1 VAFFCVLLIMN
12 DIFKIFKKRTQAGK
26 GTNITDVIKDLNEKE
41 QNEIMGSDVGRF
53 ERGNKSYLS
62 ISKSGRVKSKKTQK
76 NSRILNEELFNPEIP
91 ITNNNSK
98 AAAIENSN
106 NSGRLK
112 PIYDQYSDNVDS
124 SATSSFLSSLEDLS
138 HQEQQ
143 RYLKQKEIS
152 NISHSLCKKNNSNE
166 KELSYKNF
174 ALMIHKNI

>member
-1 VAFFCVLLIMN
+1 M
-12 DIFKIFKKRTQAGK
+12 
-26 GTNITDVIKDLNEKE
+26 
-41 QNEIMGSDVGRF
+41 
-53 ERGNKSYLS
+53 
-62 ISKSGRVKSKKTQK
+62 
-76 NSRILNEELFNPEIP
+76 
-91 ITNNNSK
+91 
-98 AAAIENSN
+98 
-106 NSGRLK
+106 K